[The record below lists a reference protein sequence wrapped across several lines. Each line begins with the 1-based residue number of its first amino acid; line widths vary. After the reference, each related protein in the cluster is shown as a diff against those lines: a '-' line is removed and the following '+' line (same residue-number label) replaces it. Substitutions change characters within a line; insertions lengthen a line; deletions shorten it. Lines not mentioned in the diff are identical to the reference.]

1 MIFKPDASE
10 LFARARSDF
19 RMAVP
24 IIVRNGDAGAIAMS
38 AETVQEDR
46 LSALINLDRPTV
58 LVLTERRSSTLK
70 ARAYDGDIARV
81 VVPPDADAAWIRT
94 VADPASDLHSPL
106 KGPFATEREGD
117 PNLHRTAVELA
128 RRARLLPA
136 ALVNEIPD
144 PVRFGA
150 RNNLTVVEVGAA
162 GDQME
167 SKAGPTMVASAR
179 LPIRVHSET
188 RIFVFRLDAGSEEHC
203 AIEIGRPERSAPV
216 LVRLHS
222 ACFTG
227 DVLDSLKCDCGTQ
240 LAAALDHM
248 SKAGGGILLY
258 LNQEGRGIGLGN
270 KVRAYSLQDQ
280 GFDTLEANH
289 RLGFEGDERD
299 FGIAADILKHLGFA
313 SAQLMT
319 NNPNKVRKME
329 AAGIGISERIPLQT
343 KPTEFNEAYLAAKS
357 EKFGHLL

>member
-1 MIFKPDASE
+1 MFMPDASE
-10 LFARARSDF
+10 LSARAMSDF
-19 RMAVP
+19 RLALP
-24 IIVRNGDAGAIAMS
+24 IVIRNGDSGAVAIS
-38 AETVQEDR
+38 AETVREDR
-46 LSALINLDRPTV
+46 LAALIKMDGPTV
-58 LVLTERRSSTLK
+58 LALTERRSSTLK
-70 ARAYDGDIARV
+70 ARAYDGDVARITI
-81 VVPPDADAAWIRT
+81 PPAANANWVRA
-94 VADPASDLHSPL
+94 VADPASDLRVPL
-106 KGPFATEREGD
+106 KGPFATERDGD
-117 PNLHRTAVELA
+117 PSLHRAAVELA

-136 ALVNEIPD
+136 AVLNEIPD
-144 PVRFGA
+144 PDGFGT
-150 RNNLTVVEVGAA
+150 RNNLTIVDLAA
-162 GDQME
+162 EGRNE
-167 SKAGPTMVASAR
+167 SKSGPIMVASAN

-188 RIFVFRLDAGSEEHC
+188 RIFVFRFDSGSEEHC
-203 AIEIGRPERSAPV
+203 AIEIGKPDRKAPV

-240 LAAALDHM
+240 LALALDHM
-248 SKAGGGILLY
+248 SNVGGGILLY

-319 NNPNKVRKME
+319 NNPNKVCMME
-329 AAGIGISERIPLQT
+329 AAGIEISERIPLKS
-343 KPTEFNEAYLAAKS
+343 KPTEFNEAYLAVKS
-357 EKFGHLL
+357 EKLGHLL

>member
-1 MIFKPDASE
+1 MALPIVI
-10 LFARARSDF
+10 RSGDSG
-19 RMAVP
+19 AV
-24 IIVRNGDAGAIAMS
+24 AIS
-38 AETVQEDR
+38 AETVREDR
-46 LSALINLDRPTV
+46 LAALIKMDGPTV
-58 LVLTERRSSTLK
+58 LALTERRSSTLK
-70 ARAYDGDIARV
+70 ARAYDGDIARIA
-81 VVPPDADAAWIRT
+81 VPPDANANWVRA
-94 VADPASDLHSPL
+94 VADPASDLRMPL
-106 KGPFATEREGD
+106 KGPFATERGGD
-117 PNLHRTAVELA
+117 PSLHRAAVELA

-136 ALVNEIPD
+136 AVLNEIPD
-144 PVRFGA
+144 PDGFGT
-150 RNNLTVVEVGAA
+150 RNKLTIVDLAA
-162 GDQME
+162 EGRNE
-167 SKAGPTMVASAR
+167 SKSGPIMIASAN

-188 RIFVFRLDAGSEEHC
+188 RIFVFRFDSGSEEHC
-203 AIEIGRPERSAPV
+203 AIEIGKPDRKAPV

-240 LAAALDHM
+240 LALALDHM
-248 SKAGGGILLY
+248 SNVGGGILLY

-319 NNPNKVRKME
+319 NNPNKVCMME
-329 AAGIGISERIPLQT
+329 AAGIEISERIPLKS
-343 KPTEFNEAYLAAKS
+343 KPTEFNEAYLAVKS
-357 EKFGHLL
+357 EKLGHLL

>member
-1 MIFKPDASE
+1 MALPIVI
-10 LFARARSDF
+10 RSGDSG
-19 RMAVP
+19 AV
-24 IIVRNGDAGAIAMS
+24 AIS
-38 AETVQEDR
+38 AETVREDR
-46 LSALINLDRPTV
+46 LAALIKMDGPTV
-58 LVLTERRSSTLK
+58 LALTERRSSTLK
-70 ARAYDGDIARV
+70 ARAYDGDIARIE
-81 VVPPDADAAWIRT
+81 VPPDANANWVRA
-94 VADPASDLHSPL
+94 VADPASDLRMPL
-106 KGPFATEREGD
+106 KGPFATERGGD
-117 PNLHRTAVELA
+117 PSLHRAAVELA

-136 ALVNEIPD
+136 AVLNEIPD
-144 PVRFGA
+144 PDGFGT
-150 RNNLTVVEVGAA
+150 RNNLTIVDLAA
-162 GDQME
+162 EGRNE
-167 SKAGPTMVASAR
+167 SKSDPIMIASAN

-188 RIFVFRLDAGSEEHC
+188 RIFVFRFDSGSEEHC
-203 AIEIGRPERSAPV
+203 AIEIGKPDRKAPV

-240 LAAALDHM
+240 LALALDHM
-248 SKAGGGILLY
+248 SNVGGGILLY

-319 NNPNKVRKME
+319 NNPNKVCMME
-329 AAGIGISERIPLQT
+329 AAGIEISERIPLKS
-343 KPTEFNEAYLAAKS
+343 KPTEFNVAYLAVKS

>member
-1 MIFKPDASE
+1 MMFMPDASE
-10 LFARARSDF
+10 LSARARSDF
-19 RMAVP
+19 RLALPIVIRSGDSGAV
-24 IIVRNGDAGAIAMS
+24 AIS
-38 AETVQEDR
+38 AETVREDR
-46 LSALINLDRPTV
+46 LAALIKMDGPTV
-58 LVLTERRSSTLK
+58 LALTERRSSTLK
-70 ARAYDGDIARV
+70 ARAYDGDIARIA
-81 VVPPDADAAWIRT
+81 VPPDANANWVRA
-94 VADPASDLHSPL
+94 VADPASDLRVPL
-106 KGPFATEREGD
+106 KGPFATERGGD
-117 PNLHRTAVELA
+117 PSLHREAVELA

-136 ALVNEIPD
+136 AVLNEIPD
-144 PVRFGA
+144 PDGFGT
-150 RNNLTVVEVGAA
+150 RNNLTIIDLAA
-162 GDQME
+162 KGRNE
-167 SKAGPTMVASAR
+167 SKSDPIMVASAN

-188 RIFVFRLDAGSEEHC
+188 RIFVFRFDSGSEEHC
-203 AIEIGRPERSAPV
+203 AIEIGKPDRKAPV

-240 LAAALDHM
+240 LALALDHM
-248 SKAGGGILLY
+248 SNVGGGILLY

-319 NNPNKVRKME
+319 NNPNKVCMME
-329 AAGIGISERIPLQT
+329 AAGIEISERIPLKS
-343 KPTEFNEAYLAAKS
+343 KPTEFNEAYLAVKS

>member
-1 MIFKPDASE
+1 MFMPDASE
-10 LFARARSDF
+10 LSARARSDF
-19 RMAVP
+19 RLALP
-24 IIVRNGDAGAIAMS
+24 IVIRNGDSGAVAIS
-38 AETVQEDR
+38 AETVREDR
-46 LSALINLDRPTV
+46 LAALVSMDGPTV
-58 LVLTERRSSTLK
+58 LALTERRSSTLK

-81 VVPPDADAAWIRT
+81 AVPPDADANWVRA
-94 VADPASDLHSPL
+94 VADPASDLRVPL
-106 KGPFATEREGD
+106 KGPFATERGGD
-117 PNLHRTAVELA
+117 PSLHRMAVELA

-136 ALVNEIPD
+136 AVLNEIPD
-144 PVRFGA
+144 PVGFGT
-150 RNNLTVVEVGAA
+150 RNNLTVVDIAA
-162 GDQME
+162 AEGPNE
-167 SKAGPTMVASAR
+167 SKSGPIMVASAS

-188 RIFVFRLDAGSEEHC
+188 RIFVYRLDSGSEEHC
-203 AIEIGRPERSAPV
+203 AIEIGRPDRKAPV

-240 LAAALDHM
+240 LALALDHM
-248 SKAGGGILLY
+248 SHAGGGILLY
-258 LNQEGRGIGLGN
+258 MNQEGRGIGLGN

-319 NNPNKVRKME
+319 NNPEKVRMLE
-329 AAGIGISERIPLQT
+329 AAGIEISGRIPL
-343 KPTEFNEAYLAAKS
+343 KSEPTEFNEAYLAVKS

>member
-1 MIFKPDASE
+1 MPDASE

-19 RMAVP
+19 RLALP
-24 IIVRNGDAGAIAMS
+24 IVIRNGDSGALAIS
-38 AETVQEDR
+38 AETVREDR
-46 LSALINLDRPTV
+46 LAALIKMDGPTV
-58 LVLTERRSSTLK
+58 LALTERRSSTLK
-70 ARAYDGDIARV
+70 ARAYDGDIARIA
-81 VVPPDADAAWIRT
+81 VPPDANANWVRA
-94 VADPASDLHSPL
+94 VADPASDLRMPL
-106 KGPFATEREGD
+106 KGPFATERGGD
-117 PNLHRTAVELA
+117 PSLHRAAVELA

-136 ALVNEIPD
+136 AVLNEIPNPD
-144 PVRFGA
+144 GFGT
-150 RNNLTVVEVGAA
+150 RNNLTIVDLAA
-162 GDQME
+162 EGRNE
-167 SKAGPTMVASAR
+167 SKSSPIMIASAN

-188 RIFVFRLDAGSEEHC
+188 RIFVFRFDSGSEEHC
-203 AIEIGRPERSAPV
+203 AIEIGKPDRKAPV

-240 LAAALDHM
+240 LALALNHM
-248 SKAGGGILLY
+248 SDAGGGILLY

-319 NNPNKVRKME
+319 NNPNKVCMME
-329 AAGIGISERIPLQT
+329 AAGIEISERIPLKS
-343 KPTEFNEAYLAAKS
+343 KPTEFNEAYLAVKS
-357 EKFGHLL
+357 EKLGHLL